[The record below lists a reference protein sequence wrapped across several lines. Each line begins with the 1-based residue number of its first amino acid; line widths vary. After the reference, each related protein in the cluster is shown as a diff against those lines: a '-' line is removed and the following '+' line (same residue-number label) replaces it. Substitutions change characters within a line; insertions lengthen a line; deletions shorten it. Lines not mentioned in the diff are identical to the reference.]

1 MRHIG
6 GDLTVYQH
14 NIDKQT
20 PRSLDKLACAGGN
33 IDMDFIER
41 ETNILIA
48 SEKFNIRR
56 ICHCND
62 SSFYTTKG
70 VNFSL

>member
-14 NIDKQT
+14 NIDKET
-20 PRSLDKLACAGGN
+20 SRNLDTLACAGAN

-41 ETNILIA
+41 GNENM
-48 SEKFNIRR
+48 NCVRR
-56 ICHCND
+56 GQHQANL
-62 SSFYTTKG
+62 
-70 VNFSL
+70 SL